1 MRRNYKHN
9 DNKGQGMRLK
19 DKVAII
25 TGAGRGIGQAT
36 AVKFAREGA
45 KVVVCDLSQES
56 IVDTIKLC
64 EQAGAQTLGC
74 VANVTDTKSLKA
86 MVEAVVEKFGRID
99 CLVNNAGIVAD
110 AQMKNMTEDQFDKV
124 IAVNLKGV
132 YNATKAV
139 IDTMLAQQSGVI
151 LNSSSI
157 VGLYGNFGQ
166 TNYAASKFGVIGM
179 AKTWARELGRKGIR
193 SNAVCPGFIST
204 SILATI
210 PQKVIKALEDK
221 VPMGHLGKPEDVA
234 NVFAFLAS
242 DDASYINGAVIEVS
256 GGLVI

>member
-1 MRRNYKHN
+1 
-9 DNKGQGMRLK
+9 MRLK

-45 KVVVCDLSQES
+45 KVVVCDLSAEF
-56 IVDTIKLC
+56 IADTVKQC
-64 EQAGAQTLGC
+64 EDIGAQTLGA
-74 VANVTDTKSLKA
+74 VANVTDSQSLQA
-86 MVEAVVEKFGRID
+86 MVQATLAKFGRID

-110 AQMKNMTEDQFDKV
+110 AQMKNMTDEQFDKV

-132 YNATKAV
+132 FNATKAV
-139 IDTMLAQQSGVI
+139 VDTMLAQKSGVI
-151 LNSSSI
+151 LNASSI

-166 TNYAASKFGVIGM
+166 TNYAAAKFGVIGM

-193 SNAVCPGFIST
+193 SNAVCPGFVAT

-210 PQKVIKALEDK
+210 PEKVIKALEEK
-221 VPMGHLGKPEDVA
+221 VPMGRLGLPEDIA
-234 NVFAFLAS
+234 NTFAFLAS

>member
-1 MRRNYKHN
+1 
-9 DNKGQGMRLK
+9 MRLK
-19 DKVAII
+19 DKVTIV

-36 AVKFAREGA
+36 SVKFATEGA
-45 KVVVCDLSQES
+45 KVVVCDLSADAIAET
-56 IVDTIKLC
+56 VKLC
-64 EQAGAQTLGC
+64 EEAGGQALGC
-74 VANVTDTKSLKA
+74 IADVTDIKSLEA
-86 MVEAVVEKFGRID
+86 MVKATMDKWGRVD

-110 AQMKNMTEDQFDKV
+110 AQMKNMSEDQFDRV
-124 IAVNLKGV
+124 IEVNLKGV
-132 YNATKAV
+132 FNCTKAV
-139 IDTMLAQQSGVI
+139 VDIMLAQQSGVI

-179 AKTWARELGRKGIR
+179 VKTWARELGRKGIR
-193 SNAVCPGFIST
+193 ANAVCPGFITT

-210 PQKVIKALEDK
+210 PEKVIKALEDK
-221 VPMGHLGKPEDVA
+221 VPMGRLGRPEDVA
-234 NVFAFLAS
+234 NTFAFLAS

>member
-1 MRRNYKHN
+1 
-9 DNKGQGMRLK
+9 MRLK

-36 AVKFAREGA
+36 SVKFAREGA
-45 KVVVCDLSQES
+45 KVVVCDLSADAIAE
-56 IVDTIKLC
+56 TAKLC
-64 EQAGAQTLGC
+64 EAAGGAAFPY
-74 VANVTDTKSLKA
+74 VADVTDPKSLAA
-86 MVEAVVEKFGRID
+86 MVKATVEKWGRID

-110 AQMKNMTEDQFDKV
+110 AQMKNMSEDQFDRV
-124 IAVNLKGV
+124 IEVNLKGV
-132 YNATKAV
+132 FNCTKAV
-139 IDTMLAQQSGVI
+139 VDTMLAQQSGVI
-151 LNSSSI
+151 LNASSI
-157 VGLYGNFGQ
+157 VGLHGNFGQ

-210 PQKVIKALEDK
+210 PEKVIKALEDK

-234 NVFAFLAS
+234 NAFAFLAS

-256 GGLVI
+256 GGLTI